1 MNYVPMFMVIGV
13 IMPFIGPAVDHHYVD
28 RSPAHAHVLV
38 GEETNIHDHSLSLS
52 IHDHSSEPN
61 GDGVSLATSTASSVH
76 GPLTLDGATL
86 ESSIPSYD
94 HHLIAMFIGVPPE
107 LDAEAA
113 SPLERPPRL
122 G

>member
-1 MNYVPMFMVIGV
+1 MSYVPMFMVIGMV
-13 IMPFIGPAVDHHYVD
+13 MPFIGPAVDHHYVD

-52 IHDHSSEPN
+52 IHDHSSGPN

-94 HHLIAMFIGVPPE
+94 HHLIAMFTGVPPA